1 MACLLRRRE
10 QTGRLKRKVVT
21 IMKAS
26 VYSSRAARM
35 EEILKKEG
43 IDCFLVTP
51 SSDMKYLCGY
61 SIHGDERFLALV
73 LAPGHEPFI
82 IANILYELQVTETPV
97 EEFTYWP
104 DGDNPF
110 ALLKKELSARG
121 IKTDTIA
128 VDSAMPALFTIQLKD
143 LYPEARLVNGSPLV
157 QPLRIYKDSTE
168 LEMMREATKRA
179 DIALKKCMDR
189 GTYWIG
195 KTESEFRAQLV
206 YEMTCLGIPDCG
218 GIAAVGANAAVPHHN
233 PGDTVIEMGKC
244 LLIDFGG
251 TYKNYNTD
259 MTRTYHFG
267 EPSDKFK
274 EVYHIVLE
282 ANLAG
287 EEAAKAGNA
296 LQDVDRAARAVI
308 TKAGY
313 GDYFIHRTGH
323 GIGIDCHEGPSAG
336 EGELTEIRPGMA
348 FSCEPGIY
356 LPGEFGVRIEDQ
368 VMIELDGTTT
378 VLHKLP
384 KELTVIK

>member
-1 MACLLRRRE
+1 
-10 QTGRLKRKVVT
+10 
-21 IMKAS
+21 MKQSAFS
-26 VYSSRAARM
+26 PRVAKM
-35 EEILKKEG
+35 EEILKREG

-61 SIHGDERFLALV
+61 SIKGDERFLALV

-104 DGDNPF
+104 DGDDPF
-110 ALLKKELSARG
+110 LLLKKEMEKRG

-128 VDSAMPALFTIQLKD
+128 VDSAMPALFTVQLANA
-143 LYPEARLVNGSPLV
+143 YPQARLVNGSPLV
-157 QPLRIYKDSTE
+157 QPLRIYKDGTE
-168 LEMMREATKRA
+168 LDLMREATKKA
-179 DIALKKCMDR
+179 DIALGKCMEK
-189 GTYWIG
+189 GLCWVG
-195 KTESEFRAQLV
+195 KTESEFMAQLA
-206 YEMTCLGIPDCG
+206 YEMTCLGLKAPGACV
-218 GIAAVGANAAVPHHN
+218 AVGENAAVPHHN
-233 PGDTVIEMGKC
+233 TGDTVIEMGKC

-251 TYKNYNTD
+251 NYKNYNTD

-267 EPSDKFK
+267 EPSEKFK
-274 EVYHIVLE
+274 EVYNIVLE

-287 EEAAKAGNA
+287 EEAARVGNQ
-296 LQDVDRAARAVI
+296 LQDVDIAAREVI
-308 TKAGY
+308 KKAGY

-336 EGELTEIRPGMA
+336 LGETTVIRPGMA

-384 KELTVIK
+384 KELTIIK